1 MTGLEITLLLVGII
15 FMVGSFLITEK
26 LSDSELNK
34 VSELSEDEMQ
44 KILERELASAQQ
56 KIDAQIEQSI
66 ERSVE
71 QSADRVDRALDK
83 ETNEKIMAISE
94 FSDTVMENMNKTNN
108 EIMFLYSMLND
119 KHAAM
124 TENMD
129 ELQKLL
135 AEVDVK
141 KEEQKE
147 AQEKELA
154 DMLRKFE
161 EHIGEREA
169 EISREVEEK
178 MEGKTAEFVDAIN
191 AFLAEKAAQQAQV
204 SQTPEPEEE
213 EEAVEEILPEEEQE
227 EEKEAEVEEAAGQQE
242 SNHNALILNLHR
254 QGASDIEIAKELGL
268 GVGEVRLV
276 LGLFREEEV

>member
-204 SQTPEPEEE
+204 SQTPELEEE

-242 SNHNALILNLHR
+242 GNHNALILNLHR